1 MCGIIGAVAE
11 RQVLPILLSGLQR
24 MEYRGYDSAGVALL
38 ANQRLESLRSV
49 GKVSALIESL
59 EQSPLAPATVGIA
72 HTRWATHG
80 APSSDNAHPHLARP
94 FALVHNGI
102 IENAPELKKQLEAQ
116 GMAFQSETDTEVLV
130 QWLAWQ
136 VEKTELPLLI
146 LLPRL
151 LAVIHGSYALAI
163 LDAREP
169 GRIFVAR
176 QASPLL
182 IGVGVGEHFVASDL
196 QAFAFITQEYL
207 LLEDGDYG
215 LIERQ
220 GIQLYQQ
227 GQAVE
232 RALRQVESRG
242 QLVEKEGFKHFMLKE
257 IFEQPKAL
265 QDTALSVRQALTTL
279 AAWPLPKALHIV
291 ACGSSYHAGLV
302 AKYWCETW
310 LKLPCQVEVASEYR
324 YREVAVLPES
334 LFITL
339 SQSGETAD
347 TLAALQKAK
356 AIQNYQSY
364 LAICNVQE
372 SALVRQV
379 EQVLLTKAGVEV
391 SVASTKAFSCQLLTL
406 FLFLLH
412 LAEKQQSQALLE
424 QGLAAVQRLPVRLPT
439 LLALE
444 PALAAWARDFEDVDH
459 ALLIARGILYP
470 IAVEGA
476 LKLKEIAYIHVEA
489 YPAGELKHG
498 PLALIDQHLPVIF
511 LVADDALLEK
521 VRSNMAEVAAR
532 GGKIYAFLSEGIAT
546 AGLPKDGHYLH
557 LPAMDGVLSPLFFT
571 VALQLFAYHV
581 ANWRGNDI
589 DQPRNLAKAVTVE

>member
-11 RQVLPILLSGLQR
+11 RQVLPLLLAGLQR

-38 ANQRLESLRSV
+38 ADGVLESRRSV
-49 GKVSALIESL
+49 GKVAALIESL
-59 EQSPLAPATVGIA
+59 QQAPLSPATVGIA

-80 APSSDNAHPHLARP
+80 IPSSDNAHPHLARP

-102 IENAPELKKQLEAQ
+102 IENAPELKQHLEAE
-116 GMAFQSETDTEVLV
+116 GVIFQSETDTEVLV

-136 VEKTELPLLI
+136 VEKTSLPLLD
-146 LLPRL
+146 LLPQL
-151 LAVIHGSYALAI
+151 LAVIQGSYALAI
-163 LDAREP
+163 VDQREP
-169 GRIFVAR
+169 ERIFVAR

-182 IGVGVGEHFVASDL
+182 IGLGVGEHFVASDL
-196 QAFAFITQEYL
+196 QAFALITQEYL

-215 LIERQ
+215 VIDRHA
-220 GIQLYQQ
+220 IALYQQ
-227 GQAVE
+227 GQAVV
-232 RALRQVESRG
+232 RPLRQVEFCG
-242 QLVEKEGFKHFMLKE
+242 QLAGKEGYKHFMLKE

-265 QDTALSVRQALTTL
+265 QDTASSVQAALPTFHD
-279 AAWPLPKALHIV
+279 WPLPKALHIV

-302 AKYWCETW
+302 AKYWCESW

-356 AIQNYQSY
+356 AIGHYQSQ

-379 EQVLLTKAGVEV
+379 ERVLLTKAGVEV

-412 LAEKQQSQALLE
+412 LAEKQQNQALWQ

-439 LLALE
+439 LLAMDS
-444 PALAAWARDFEDVDH
+444 ALATWARDFEDVDH

-511 LVADDALLEK
+511 LVSDDALLEK

-532 GGKIYAFLSEGIAT
+532 GGKIYAFLSDGIAT

-557 LPAMDGVLSPLFFT
+557 LPAMDTLLAPLFFT
-571 VALQLFAYHV
+571 VALQLFAYHI